1 MRRVGSSRSSSVWRH
16 LISITDEIVG
26 GQRTKEISKGKI
38 RYAEITAKEIP
49 KRERNPKEGIGSA
62 EFEIRGNRKPQ
73 PTSPLTAI
81 FTRVPRLSDLTW
93 CYTPV
98 LPRCPPG
105 VIHRCPPLTSVL
117 HFVIRHF
124 CLDHLGLKSPTSSP
138 VRVPNL
144 CQSVSRRVLLRP
156 LPLDLRSRNFTLRCS
171 LTSVSH
177 FVIRHFC
184 LDHLGFEV
192 AHFFA
197 CQSAEPLSVCFTS
210 RTPAPITSGPE
221 IA

>member
-1 MRRVGSSRSSSVWRH
+1 MLYTGASS
-16 LISITDEIVG
+16 L
-26 GQRTKEISKGKI
+26 
-38 RYAEITAKEIP
+38 P
-49 KRERNPKEGIGSA
+49 
-62 EFEIRGNRKPQ
+62 
-73 PTSPLTAI
+73 
-81 FTRVPRLSDLTW
+81 TW

-98 LPRCPPG
+98 
-105 VIHRCPPLTSVL
+105 PPLTSVL

-144 CQSVSRRVLLRP
+144 CQSVSRRVLLHP
-156 LPLDLRSRNFTLRCS
+156 LPLDLRSRNFTLLCS
-171 LTSVSH
+171 LTSVLH
-177 FVIRHFC
+177 FVIQHFC

-197 CQSAEPLSVCFTS
+197 CQSAEPLSVRLLPHKCLHFVIRHFCLDHLIFEVAHFFACQSAEPLSVCFTS
-210 RTPAPITSGPE
+210 HTSVPITSGPE

>member
-1 MRRVGSSRSSSVWRH
+1 MRRVRSSRSSSVWRH

-49 KRERNPKEGIGSA
+49 KRKRNPKEGIGSA

-81 FTRVPRLSDLTW
+81 FTRVPRRPHLVLYTGASSLPTW
-93 CYTPV
+93 CYTLV
-98 LPRCPPG
+98 
-105 VIHRCPPLTSVL
+105 PPLTSVL

-156 LPLDLRSRNFTLRCS
+156 LPLDLRSRNFTLLCS

-184 LDHLGFEV
+184 LDHLG
-192 AHFFA
+192 
-197 CQSAEPLSVCFTS
+197 
-210 RTPAPITSGPE
+210 
-221 IA
+221 

>member
-62 EFEIRGNRKPQ
+62 EFQIRGNRKPQ

-105 VIHRCPPLTSVL
+105 VIHRCPP
-117 HFVIRHF
+117 HK
-124 CLDHLGLKSPTSSP
+124 C
-138 VRVPNL
+138 
-144 CQSVSRRVLLRP
+144 
-156 LPLDLRSRNFTLRCS
+156 FTLHDPT
-171 LTSVSH
+171 L
-177 FVIRHFC
+177 
-184 LDHLGFEV
+184 LLGSPWIEV

-197 CQSAEPLSVCFTS
+197 CQSAEPLSVRFTA

-221 IA
+221 ISQFYPPLLPHKCFTLRDPTLLLGSPYI